1 MTEHIESGPRG
12 MPKATGEN
20 SDIDLSKSALSRRG
34 AEIAARLERL
44 PASRFNWIV
53 LSVGALA
60 FLVEAIDTS
69 IIAAVLEPIQTS
81 LGLTPAQV
89 GSLSV
94 AAILTTVIGV
104 LLVGPL
110 ADKFGRKRMLVV
122 GIIVAEIFT
131 MLTYFAS
138 DFPTLMT
145 YRLITGL
152 GLGFIFPVTLT
163 FVAEFV
169 GSKERGYF
177 TGLCN
182 SVLGLGYF
190 LSLLISYVIV
200 PRYGYH
206 ATFLVP
212 GLLLPAIPYV
222 ILAMPESPRWLATHG
237 KIEEAEKIVAGIEAR
252 VQNWTGSP
260 LPPPKVIVM
269 PEQTGRIR
277 DLFGKTYLRTTLVL
291 WLMLSMTF
299 VVFYTRLLYM
309 PLILTQN
316 GIDLK
321 NSLLLAG
328 VMNAVAIPGNIGGG
342 LLMNIIGRRW
352 TVASYGVLTGVFALA
367 FATTSSP
374 LLLFIFGCGIFWFD
388 TFAAQK
394 MLINESYAT
403 PVRATGASSAE
414 FVARSIG
421 GILWAWSVPSL
432 LVLWGPHLL
441 FVVIGV
447 AAMIL
452 IPLAGLAARETRG
465 QVL

>member
-1 MTEHIESGPRG
+1 MTEHIETGPRG
-12 MPKATGEN
+12 LFKAADTN
-20 SDIDLSKSALSRRG
+20 TDLSKVALLRRS
-34 AEIAARLERL
+34 AEIVARLERL
-44 PASRFNWIV
+44 PPSRFNWIV
-53 LSVGALA
+53 LSVGSLA
-60 FLVEAIDTS
+60 FLIEAMDTS
-69 IIAAVLEPIQTS
+69 IIAAVVKPIQSS
-81 LGLTPAQV
+81 LALTPAQV

-94 AAILTTVIGV
+94 AAIFTTVIGV

-110 ADKFGRKRMLVV
+110 ADKFGRKRMLVA
-122 GIIVAEIFT
+122 GMIIAEIFT

-138 DFPTLMT
+138 DFPTYMT
-145 YRLITGL
+145 YRLITGF

-177 TGLCN
+177 AGLCN

-190 LSLLISYVIV
+190 LTLMIGYLIVA
-200 PRYGYH
+200 RFGYQV
-206 ATFLVP
+206 TFLVP
-212 GLLLPAIPYV
+212 GVLLLAIPYV
-222 ILAMPESPRWLATHG
+222 MWAMPESPRWLAARG
-237 KIEEAEKIVAGIEAR
+237 NIEEAEKIVAGIEAK
-252 VQNWTGSP
+252 VQAWTGSP
-260 LPPPKVIVM
+260 LPPPKVDVVT
-269 PEQTGRIR
+269 EQPGRLR
-277 DLFGKTYLRTTLVL
+277 DLFSKTYLRTTLVL
-291 WLMLSMTF
+291 WLMFSMTF

-316 GIDLK
+316 GINLK
-321 NSLLLAG
+321 SSLLLASI
-328 VMNAVAIPGNIGGG
+328 MNAVAIPGNIAGG

-352 TVASYGVLTGVFALA
+352 TVAIYGALTGIFALA

-374 LLLFIFGCGIFWFD
+374 VLLFIFGCGIFWFD

-403 PVRATGASSAE
+403 AVRATGASSAE

-421 GILWAWSVPSL
+421 GIVWAWSVPSL
-432 LVLWGPHLL
+432 LAFWGPHLL

-447 AAMIL
+447 AALIL